1 MSGILFGWNPSPWP
15 HLKSRRMRPD
25 TAPRAK
31 ALLTG
36 LAGEGDAVGVV
47 PAAGRRRPD
56 HSPVSGRRRGAGKGR
71 RAGRVADPTDRP
83 PRLRPR
89 PVGAGPALPT
99 VTSAPADHSTA
110 APAGSLGA
118 DWPVGGRAGGRRNRG
133 KPCGRRLPWTLSRL
147 VTRLRETWRVAEV
160 TRGSATQGRG
170 RGDEAMQV
178 WRCWV
183 ACSRDTQTE
192 EEPCSESGAH
202 LVGSTSREPKVWET
216 HHQHPLMS
224 PLYPGSLMSTSLLL
238 QNKRGVTAEDS

>member
-31 ALLTG
+31 ALLTAA
-36 LAGEGDAVGVV
+36 AGEGWGRGGEREGWV
-47 PAAGRRRPD
+47 P
-56 HSPVSGRRRGAGKGR
+56 
-71 RAGRVADPTDRP
+71 PTDRP

-89 PVGAGPALPT
+89 PVGRRPRPPDCDVSARGPLNGRPCRL
-99 VTSAPADHSTA
+99 
-110 APAGSLGA
+110 AGSRLA
-118 DWPVGGRAGGRRNRG
+118 VGGRAGGGRNRG

-160 TRGSATQGRG
+160 TPGSATQGRG

-183 ACSRDTQTE
+183 ACPRDTQTE

-216 HHQHPLMS
+216 HHQHPLMF

>member
-71 RAGRVADPTDRP
+71 RAGRVAAPHRP
-83 PRLRPR
+83 PSAAAPPTRRRRPR
-89 PVGAGPALPT
+89 PPDCDVSARGPLNGRPCRL
-99 VTSAPADHSTA
+99 
-110 APAGSLGA
+110 AGSRL
-118 DWPVGGRAGGRRNRG
+118 AGGRKGGRREE
-133 KPCGRRLPWTLSRL
+133 PRETCGRRLPWTLSRL